1 MSSKVVLRQV
11 QSSNHR
17 RQPLLQQSKNS
28 LRAGTSTR
36 LGEAVGGTAA
46 VCCCAPCAVANIV
59 YLAIYKVPATLC
71 LRALKKRRQRH
82 RRRIQASGEGMFP
95 AKRRCTCG
103 CCDDVVGARV
113 HPTCSDDDETYRG
126 VKSESLGVQE
136 EDKDVVELEK
146 EMWDTFYETGFWRS
160 SSQRNKDSLS
170 LSSSQTATPN
180 FQVIIVPTL

>member
-11 QSSNHR
+11 ASSNR
-17 RQPLLQQSKNS
+17 RQPLLQQNKSS
-28 LRAGTSTR
+28 LKAGTR

-71 LRALKKRRQRH
+71 IRALRKRKQRH
-82 RRRIQASGEGMFP
+82 RIRIQASGEGMLP
-95 AKRRCTCG
+95 VKRRCTCG
-103 CCDDVVGARV
+103 CCDDIVGARV
-113 HPTCSDDDETYRG
+113 HPTCSDDDEKYGG
-126 VKSESLGVQE
+126 VKSESFGVQE
-136 EDKDVVELEK
+136 EDKDVAELEK
-146 EMWDTFYETGFWRS
+146 EMWDTFYGTGFWRS
-160 SSQRNKDSLS
+160 SSQRNKDSSS